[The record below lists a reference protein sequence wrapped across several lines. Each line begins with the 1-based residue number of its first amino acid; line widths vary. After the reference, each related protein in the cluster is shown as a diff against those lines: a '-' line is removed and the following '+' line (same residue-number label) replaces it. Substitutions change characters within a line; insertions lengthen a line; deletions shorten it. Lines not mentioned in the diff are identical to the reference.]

1 MEIQGL
7 SEVLKQAG
15 VIGVAIITMA
25 WLVWYGAKQADK
37 ARQDFLDTLKE
48 KRADYQAAAALE
60 RTDFIAAIKEQREE
74 HHESMQ
80 SFMSELDGI
89 TVRFDAS
96 LHALNEDMKGVKQ
109 EVSKLTE
116 TVERLKP

>member
-7 SEVLKQAG
+7 GEVLKQAG
-15 VIGVAIITMA
+15 VIGVAVITMA

-48 KRADYQAAAALE
+48 KRSDYQSAAALE

-74 HHESMQ
+74 HHQSMQ
-80 SFMSELDGI
+80 NFMSELDGI
-89 TVRFDAS
+89 TVRFDES
-96 LHALNEDMKGVKQ
+96 LHSLSDDMKGVKQ
-109 EVSKLTE
+109 EVSQLKE
-116 TVERLKP
+116 TVEKLGK